1 MVSRFSLSV
10 RTALDPSSLYTST
23 CTVITTASHRTP
35 AAFTGSQRSNSGT
48 RQKQSA
54 MTGSRRR
61 PAARAA
67 ASWLGHEGQNDKDAQ
82 CKEPQGTQADEPDVT
97 FYTHSLCPY
106 AQRVAITLE
115 AKDVDYKSI
124 HIDLSNK
131 PSWYFSVNPRGL
143 VPAVAVSGQVVTES
157 MDICRFLDE
166 RFPQVPLVPSGAE
179 SSRAME
185 RLLGK
190 ADSIIHA
197 GLAMVAGSERLW
209 AINTKRGSRGGGN
222 ARVQGEWRK
231 ALDSLEEAVRQSQG
245 PFLMGADL
253 SLADVVLFPFLAR
266 FQLVTE
272 GIRGELFA
280 PDHPLVTQW
289 MAAMWQQPSARRTF
303 PDRDRFLLALKQ
315 YASLDYFDFHS
326 ASLEDPVP
334 KYWV

>member
-1 MVSRFSLSV
+1 
-10 RTALDPSSLYTST
+10 
-23 CTVITTASHRTP
+23 
-35 AAFTGSQRSNSGT
+35 
-48 RQKQSA
+48 
-54 MTGSRRR
+54 
-61 PAARAA
+61 
-67 ASWLGHEGQNDKDAQ
+67 
-82 CKEPQGTQADEPDVT
+82 
-97 FYTHSLCPY
+97 
-106 AQRVAITLE
+106 
-115 AKDVDYKSI
+115 VDYKSV

-143 VPAVAVSGQVVTES
+143 VPAVNVSGQVVTES
-157 MDICRFLDE
+157 IDICRFLDE
-166 RFPQVPLVPSGAE
+166 RYPKVPLVPSEAE
-179 SSRAME
+179 SSRAMN
-185 RLLGK
+185 RLVSK

-209 AINTKRGSRGGGN
+209 AIDTKRGSRGGGN

-245 PFLMGADL
+245 PFLTGADL

-266 FQLVTE
+266 FQLVAE
-272 GIRGELFA
+272 GIRGEPFS

-326 ASLEDPVP
+326 ASLEFPVP